1 MNSGDINIMTM
12 STQAAP
18 RRQIYAG
25 YSGKDHPTEQ
35 ERIVHFMQ
43 SYQASEGFN
52 SSFLYRWIAAS
63 PNEAVKGG
71 LRVVHAREGMHTR
84 LLCDRLKELGET
96 SFIAVAQE
104 RRDREVPFYGS
115 TQISDTEKFARVLSI
130 FEEPEYFWRPMTSL
144 IAEIRTDL
152 TSRELLRCI
161 LADEHATTEWFA
173 SIHAYLTGSV

>member
-1 MNSGDINIMTM
+1 MTTN
-12 STQAAP
+12 TQAAP

-52 SSFLYRWIAAS
+52 ASFLHHWIAAS
-63 PNEAVKGG
+63 PDEAVRGG

-84 LLCDRLKELGET
+84 LLCERLKELGET
-96 SFIAVAQE
+96 SFITVAQE

-115 TQISDTEKFARVLSI
+115 GEISDVEKFARVLSI
-130 FEEPEYFWRPMTSL
+130 FEEPDHFWQPMTSL
-144 IAEIRTDL
+144 ITDIKTDL

-161 LADEHATTEWFA
+161 LADEHSTTEWFT
-173 SIHAYLTGSV
+173 SIYAYLKGSA